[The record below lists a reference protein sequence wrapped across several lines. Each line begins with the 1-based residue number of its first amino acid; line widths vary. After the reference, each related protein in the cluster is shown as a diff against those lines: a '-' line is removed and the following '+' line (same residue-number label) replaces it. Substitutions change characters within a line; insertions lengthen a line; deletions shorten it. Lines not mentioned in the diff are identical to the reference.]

1 VIFGAS
7 ADRVLAL
14 LGTALPPFSLL
25 LREIISNRALF
36 SAESLKSRTKEQRN
50 NSERTKTACSP
61 ALQVWAQRQRPEYV
75 NQPGPSPFSGLARR
89 GKRRAE
95 TPRGP
100 GLGEKPRQTRLYPD
114 LPQAGQREAG
124 GCPTERAWPASG

>member
-1 VIFGAS
+1 MIFGAS

-61 ALQVWAQRQRPEYV
+61 ALQV
-75 NQPGPSPFSGLARR
+75 
-89 GKRRAE
+89 
-95 TPRGP
+95 
-100 GLGEKPRQTRLYPD
+100 
-114 LPQAGQREAG
+114 
-124 GCPTERAWPASG
+124 